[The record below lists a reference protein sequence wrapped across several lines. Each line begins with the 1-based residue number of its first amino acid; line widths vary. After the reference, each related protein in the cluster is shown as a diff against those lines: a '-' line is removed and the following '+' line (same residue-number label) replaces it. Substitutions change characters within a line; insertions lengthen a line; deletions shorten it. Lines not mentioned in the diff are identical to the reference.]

1 MEPLDI
7 IEAGELLDFI
17 ANWLTVT
24 GPAVSAD
31 LAAHLEPATY
41 PLHTLIADCRRLATA
56 LFDPDP
62 DP

>member
-7 IEAGELLDFI
+7 IEASEILDFM

-24 GPAVSAD
+24 DPTVAAD
-31 LAAHLEPATY
+31 LARHLEPAVY

-56 LFDPDP
+56 LFGPDP